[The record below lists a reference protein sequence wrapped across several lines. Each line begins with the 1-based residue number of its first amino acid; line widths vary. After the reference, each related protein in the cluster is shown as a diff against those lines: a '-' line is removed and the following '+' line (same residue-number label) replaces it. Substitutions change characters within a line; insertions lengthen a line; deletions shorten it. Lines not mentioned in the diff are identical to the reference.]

1 MSRKMRILRLYQVWI
16 DKDFSSIQS
25 IATLE
30 GWRDDKFS
38 IFLRYLKIAAG
49 QNVRGLRRKNSSPRR
64 INGSRERRWRFCC
77 HWNVQERPEDRNSA
91 RCCTAWHGARD
102 NHRPGRREEKI
113 GIERGREGA
122 RVGQPLTSD
131 STQKPGPPPPPL
143 LPLPPCVHPFSAA
156 TLLQGSSRIRWLE
169 NLSSSNIAG
178 VAAPCCAPNKTE
190 TSIQPNE
197 KEKKKKESKKGNDA
211 EEKGI

>member
-30 GWRDDKFS
+30 GWINFQFS
-38 IFLRYLKIAAG
+38 FAIWKSRLVKMSEGAR
-49 QNVRGLRRKNSSPRR
+49 LRRKNSSPRR

-156 TLLQGSSRIRWLE
+156 TLQGSSRIRSLG

-197 KEKKKKESKKGNDA
+197 KEKKKKESKKENDA